1 LRLIGYVH
9 PRGAQLLDG
18 FCTDLDAIVRRNRLL
33 PPLKRES
40 PYDMVRRLQARGFQ
54 GGMGLVRL
62 HLRADRPAPPPAG
75 HYKLGGMTD
84 DELLAARSGAYARHG
99 HLSMAIIRQDPTLAH
114 PSTVVQ
120 VFGSMNAAYD
130 KIGFIDGRRKPTI
143 GPYIRQ
149 LREMVETNSRLP
161 ADERLRFVDMYAGL
175 RSSGYAG
182 SYTSV
187 RKHALKLA

>member
-1 LRLIGYVH
+1 MRLIGYVH

-120 VFGSMNAAYD
+120 VFGRRTTRSASSTGGGSRRSGPTSGNCGRWSRRTVACRRMNDSGLSTCTQGSGPAATP
-130 KIGFIDGRRKPTI
+130 GAT
-143 GPYIRQ
+143 
-149 LREMVETNSRLP
+149 P
-161 ADERLRFVDMYAGL
+161 ASE
-175 RSSGYAG
+175 S
-182 SYTSV
+182 TP
-187 RKHALKLA
+187 